1 MGSTP
6 IHSRL
11 SQGDVPLSDHRLTA
25 ESSREILL
33 RAVREV
39 MDVETITTG
48 GSGDAFAYRFSG
60 RLILDSVVAYD
71 QLQPQFE
78 AVAMRLLFREK
89 EGQHLVLAV
98 PGLTRPQPS
107 RSYINIILFFLT
119 LASMLFSGA
128 LSGYDGPLD
137 LPLGQLIL
145 AVLQQLDKGISF
157 ALSLFAILVAHEF
170 GHYLA
175 ARKHRTAVTLPY
187 FIPFPGSPFGTMG
200 AFIQLKE
207 PPKNKRVL
215 LDIGLAGPLAGLMVA
230 IPLLWYGLSLS
241 PVDVLPLRAG
251 LNSGQVLEGNSIL
264 YLALKYAVKGEM
276 LPGPLSYEGIHP
288 ILYWIRYVLLGI
300 PLPFG
305 GRDLFLHPIAWAGWA
320 GLLVT
325 SLNLI
330 PAGQLDGGHVLY
342 VLFGQRAKRSW
353 PVIVGLLA
361 LLGTA
366 WSGWY
371 IWAVLI
377 FMLGRTYAQPL
388 DDITVLDPRRRAW
401 AIFGLVVAL
410 LVFIPVPL
418 IAL

>member
-1 MGSTP
+1 MSEYRNVT
-6 IHSRL
+6 
-11 SQGDVPLSDHRLTA
+11 
-25 ESSREILL
+25 ESPRETLL
-33 RAVREV
+33 QAVRAV
-39 MDVETITTG
+39 MDVETVTTG
-48 GSGDAFAYRFSG
+48 GPGDAFAYRFSG
-60 RLILDSVVAYD
+60 RLILDSIAAYD
-71 QLQPQFE
+71 QLQPEFE
-78 AVAMRLLFREK
+78 AISLRLLFREK
-89 EGQHLVLAV
+89 EGQHLVLAM
-98 PGLTRPQPS
+98 PGLIRPQPS

-128 LSGYDGPLD
+128 LSVYDGPLD
-137 LPLGQLIL
+137 LPPGRLIL
-145 AVLQQLDKGISF
+145 AILRQLDQGISF
-157 ALSLFAILVAHEF
+157 ALSLIAILFAHEF

-175 ARKHRTAVTLPY
+175 ARKHRTAVTLPF

-215 LDIGLAGPLAGLMVA
+215 LDIGLAGPLAGLAVA
-230 IPLLWYGLSLS
+230 IPILCYGLSLS
-241 PVDVLPLRAG
+241 PVDVLPPHAG

-264 YLALKYAVKGEM
+264 YLALKFAVKGEM
-276 LPGPLSYEGIHP
+276 LPGPLSYNGVHP
-288 ILYWIRYVLLGI
+288 MLYWIRYVLLGF

-342 VLFGQRAKRSW
+342 VLFGQRARLSW
-353 PVIVGLLA
+353 PVIVGLLI
-361 LLGTA
+361 LLGTV

-371 IWAVLI
+371 LWAALI
-377 FMLGRTYAQPL
+377 FLLGRTYAQPL
-388 DDITVLDPRRRAW
+388 DDITILDPRRRAL
-401 AIFGLVVAL
+401 AIVGLVVAL